1 MNEELKQ
8 IAEKLAADTISVEAY
23 KKFLEA
29 GDRKRYFGYVDKTML
44 KSMCREF
51 KYTDTKSFIKGGIF
65 AAVAIWAIN
74 KIRNSKKE
82 EPIEEINGTEE
93 ETV

>member
-1 MNEELKQ
+1 MNEEMKQ
-8 IAEKLAADTISVEAY
+8 IAERLAADTISVEAY

-51 KYTDTKSFIKGGIF
+51 KYTDAKSFIKGGIF
-65 AAVAIWAIN
+65 AAVVILAIN
-74 KIRNSKKE
+74 HIRKSKE
-82 EPIEEINGTEE
+82 TESTEE
-93 ETV
+93 TIEIIDETV